1 MIICNNCKKKN
12 TSDSVFC
19 YNCGS
24 KLEIIPNSQNQ
35 LNSQYSESN
44 ESGNEFS
51 ISDGELL
58 FVNSLIIRKFQSAK
72 IFYTRILPLLF
83 LCFIGLYYITQL
95 CLYTYK
101 NFFNHRFFY
110 NNERVFVFTFII
122 CLPIILYY
130 EFKISPYLDP
140 DKVKRVNY
148 SHGNLFFNDFKVE
161 LSWIN
166 SIVVLNNKQDK
177 VKIIF
182 NPLEQINQ
190 QVFEYMRFQKKYL
203 GAYSYIEVNVAHKFK
218 NNTTRLIEEL
228 HLQILESK
236 LELNL

>member
-19 YNCGS
+19 FNCGS
-24 KLEIIPNSQNQ
+24 KLEIIPIGQNQ
-35 LNSQYSESN
+35 LKNQYSESN
-44 ESGNEFS
+44 ESRNEFS
-51 ISDGELL
+51 INDGELL
-58 FVNSLIIRKFQSAK
+58 FINNLIRREFQSSK
-72 IFYTRILPLLF
+72 NFYKRIFPIFF
-83 LCFIGLYYITQL
+83 LWFIGVCFTIWLSF
-95 CLYTYK
+95 YTYK
-101 NFFNHRFFY
+101 TFFYHKFFY
-110 NNERVFVFTFII
+110 NSDKIFKFSFIVS
-122 CLPIILYY
+122 LPIFFIYY
-130 EFKISPYLDP
+130 LKIGPYLNP
-140 DKVKRVNY
+140 DRVKRVNY
-148 SHGNLFFNDFKVE
+148 SHGKLFFDDFKVE

-190 QVFEYMRFQKKYL
+190 AYYEYLRFQKKYL

-228 HLQILESK
+228 HLRILESK